1 MSGLDSDWSPQ
12 STGPC
17 NQLVSAMT
25 GAAELR
31 LLGVREEV
39 SVIYHHEGCNP
50 MTASLSGKGTTG
62 SLQKNNPIL
71 S

>member
-1 MSGLDSDWSPQ
+1 
-12 STGPC
+12 
-17 NQLVSAMT
+17 MT